1 MLEPLRRELNYQYRS
16 LRLGY
21 AFLAK
26 RFIHCNLQVTYR
38 CNFKCEICDFWKTE
52 RDASAELT
60 LDDIRLI
67 GKKLNQLGTLIVS
80 LAGGEPLIRNDLYEI
95 IRILNAANHFPI
107 LITNGWYVNETVA
120 RDIQRAGLQEIS
132 VSVDYRT
139 PARHDAQRG
148 CAGSWDRAIQA
159 LELLKRYRPDRRNRV
174 HMITVLMDDNLDEI
188 EGLIKLAREIGVTYM
203 VNLYSWNRGTKTRR
217 TPEQM
222 VTGHLLRLKKQYP
235 DFITLTTYI
244 ENLDAAIAHGGIGN
258 CQAGKLLMNID
269 PRGNVSRCTETL
281 DEPVGNILSEDVRLI
296 AEKLH
301 SAQQASSC
309 SECWTSCR
317 GFAES
322 MFMPPRT
329 RQIKEFLVSVKPH
342 G

>member
-1 MLEPLRRELNYQYRS
+1 MLEPLRRELNNQYRS

-120 RDIQRAGLQEIS
+120 RDIQRAGLQEI
-132 VSVDYRT
+132 
-139 PARHDAQRG
+139 
-148 CAGSWDRAIQA
+148 
-159 LELLKRYRPDRRNRV
+159 
-174 HMITVLMDDNLDEI
+174 
-188 EGLIKLAREIGVTYM
+188 
-203 VNLYSWNRGTKTRR
+203 
-217 TPEQM
+217 
-222 VTGHLLRLKKQYP
+222 
-235 DFITLTTYI
+235 
-244 ENLDAAIAHGGIGN
+244 
-258 CQAGKLLMNID
+258 
-269 PRGNVSRCTETL
+269 
-281 DEPVGNILSEDVRLI
+281 
-296 AEKLH
+296 
-301 SAQQASSC
+301 
-309 SECWTSCR
+309 
-317 GFAES
+317 
-322 MFMPPRT
+322 
-329 RQIKEFLVSVKPH
+329 
-342 G
+342 